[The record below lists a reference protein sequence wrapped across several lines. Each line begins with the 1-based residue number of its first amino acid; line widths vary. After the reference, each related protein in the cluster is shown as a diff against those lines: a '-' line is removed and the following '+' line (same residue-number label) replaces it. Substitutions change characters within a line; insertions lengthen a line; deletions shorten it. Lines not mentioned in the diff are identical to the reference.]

1 VLLPSKLRDDD
12 MCVGTAVIGS
22 QESPGMIEI
31 FEVLS
36 SSVWAQEFV
45 HGWTEF
51 RLPLRRA
58 AVDDVAVAV
67 LENWGLITGYL
78 MITR

>member
-1 VLLPSKLRDDD
+1 
-12 MCVGTAVIGS
+12 
-22 QESPGMIEI
+22 MIEI
-31 FEVLS
+31 VEVLS

-67 LENWGLITGYL
+67 LENWGLTTGLFDDHEIEKIEYVITKN
-78 MITR
+78 